1 MRRFVIL
8 EHDHPHLHWDLMIEW
23 GGHLKTWRLS
33 APPTR
38 HESVRAEPLADHR
51 LMYLDYEGP
60 VSGGR
65 GQVIRW
71 DSGHVVEVLQEV
83 GAWSLQLSGRRLNG
97 TIRLQTTV
105 DGTMICTYSDSAS

>member
-1 MRRFVIL
+1 MRRYVIL

-38 HESVRAEPLADHR
+38 NESVPAEALADHR

-65 GQVIRW
+65 GHVIRW
-71 DSGHVVEVLQEV
+71 DSGHVTEVQQDE
-83 GAWSLQLSGRRLNG
+83 GALSFRLSGRRLNG
-97 TIRLQTTV
+97 TICLQSTA
-105 DGTMICTYSDSAS
+105 DGAVICTYSDSAS